1 MGDTF
6 ATVPEAEQA
15 RIIVLNAHAHGR
27 ASAAPAIRVLIA
39 DSHSLVRAGIR
50 ALLEAAGRI
59 SVVAE
64 AATIEETAALA
75 HRIRPDVA
83 LIAAELPE
91 SLATIRR
98 LSEGPGTAVMLL
110 AGSEADERIF
120 AALRCG
126 ARGVLLKDSAPAELV
141 AAIEGLARGEAPLS
155 PRLTYRLIAELAAR
169 PEPHVPSSELLDEL
183 TPRER
188 EVVAQVAL
196 GLSNGEIAERLVI
209 TRATA
214 KTHVSRAMVKLHA
227 RQRAELVVAAY
238 ETGLV
243 VPRVAT

>member
-1 MGDTF
+1 MGHTL
-6 ATVPEAEQA
+6 ATLPEAEQG
-15 RIIVLNAHAHGR
+15 RIIVLDDYAHR
-27 ASAAPAIRVLIA
+27 QASAAPAVRVLIA
-39 DSHSLVRAGIR
+39 DSHSLVRAGFR
-50 ALLEAAGRI
+50 ALLEAGGKI

-64 AATIEETAALA
+64 AATDEETAELA

-83 LIAAELPE
+83 LIDAELPE
-91 SLATIRR
+91 CLGTIRR
-98 LSEGPGTAVMLL
+98 LSEGSNTAVMLL
-110 AGSEADERIF
+110 TDSEADERIF

-141 AAIEGLARGEAPLS
+141 DAIEVLARGEAPLS
-155 PRLTYRLIAELAAR
+155 PRLTRRLIAELAAR
-169 PEPHVPSSELLDEL
+169 PEPRVPRSELLDEL

-196 GLSNGEIAERLVI
+196 GLSNDEIAERLVI

-214 KTHVSRAMVKLHA
+214 KTHVSRAMNKLHA
-227 RQRAELVVAAY
+227 RQRAQLVVAAY

-243 VPRVAT
+243 APRIAT